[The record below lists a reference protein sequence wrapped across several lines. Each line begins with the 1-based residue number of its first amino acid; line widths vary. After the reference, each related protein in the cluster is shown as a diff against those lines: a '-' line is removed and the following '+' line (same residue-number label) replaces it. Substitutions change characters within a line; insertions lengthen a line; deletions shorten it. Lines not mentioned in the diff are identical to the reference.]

1 MNAVKF
7 AADKTSK
14 QNHMKRFF
22 TILTILSGLLMPLTA
37 AHADD
42 GEEPKERIPL
52 PGNAPRPKDTTAA
65 EDNVTCT
72 YSNGR
77 LTFEF
82 AEPEGRATLA
92 VTRLE
97 DGFVATVAFMTW
109 SPYTFTIGN
118 EPGTYQISLSTSRDK
133 YYGIFSI
140 D

>member
-1 MNAVKF
+1 MPLNLRQIKP
-7 AADKTSK
+7 
-14 QNHMKRFF
+14 QNRTPMKRIF
-22 TILTILSGLLMPLTA
+22 TLLVILSGLLLPLTA
-37 AHADD
+37 VHADD

-72 YSNGR
+72 YCNGQ

-82 AEPEGRATLA
+82 AEPEGRASLA

-97 DGFVATVAFMTW
+97 DGAVATASFMTW
-109 SPYTFTIGN
+109 SPYTFTVGT
-118 EPGTYQISLSTSRDK
+118 EPGTYQISLSTSRDR
-133 YYGIFSI
+133 YHGIFSI

>member
-1 MNAVKF
+1 MKHLKIFAVLVFLLSAPMSF
-7 AADKTSK
+7 ADGNGNS
-14 QNHMKRFF
+14 
-22 TILTILSGLLMPLTA
+22 SGNSNGNG
-37 AHADD
+37 
-42 GEEPKERIPL
+42 GEETPIKIHPSN
-52 PGNAPRPKDTTAA
+52 PTAPRPKDTTAA
-65 EDNVTCT
+65 EDNVSCI

-97 DGFVATVAFMTW
+97 DGAVATASFMTW
-109 SPYTFTIGN
+109 SPYTFTVGT